1 MKIILASASPRRA
14 QLMEQLGINFR
25 IMVSEVDEQITPG
38 QSPETLVQ
46 ELARRKAE
54 AVALGE
60 DEGLVIAADTLV
72 ISDGHIFGKPTSP
85 DEAVAMLQQL
95 SGKSHTVVTGV
106 AVVNAAT
113 GEVLTGAEKTEVYFR
128 PLTEEE
134 IWAYVRSGEPL
145 DKAGAYGIQG
155 LGSLLVSRIEGCF
168 FNVVGLPLAKLAEM
182 LRHFG
187 VDLLNRPN

>member
-1 MKIILASASPRRA
+1 
-14 QLMEQLGINFR
+14 MEQLGINFR